1 MAKMSLGLGSET
13 DKTPMNRIKQIL
25 TLPIKARFR
34 KFVSLHPLLILCQKK
49 SGSLPEK
56 KSCQNTESSAI
67 WKPQC
72 NCLLWTGSRAAVDN
86 TLKANRVPLSW
97 DEHSSVTGCGHSI
110 ERPLKPPFMICQNK
124 PPISPHKT
132 SFTSAHSERTHKHKK
147 HKKTRQKMC
156 RINKNNASALPPPL
170 SHSQIWLRTLA
181 TVTQNRGTSSIQ
193 PLQTVTSSGVETRGH
208 AWGGCDW
215 FKMLARSSAW
225 RSEGTQIPVCW
236 ATTLDHSCSH
246 KLLPLQKTQ
255 SLKLLKGRIRHAFWD
270 LGGGASYNL

>member
-1 MAKMSLGLGSET
+1 MAKMSLGLGSEA

-72 NCLLWTGSRAAVDN
+72 NCLLWTGGRAAVDN
-86 TLKANRVPLSW
+86 TLKANRVPLSR

-110 ERPLKPPFMICQNK
+110 ERPLKPLFMICQNK

-147 HKKTRQKMC
+147 HKKTRQQIC
-156 RINKNNASALPPPL
+156 RINKK
-170 SHSQIWLRTLA
+170 Q
-181 TVTQNRGTSSIQ
+181 
-193 PLQTVTSSGVETRGH
+193 
-208 AWGGCDW
+208 C
-215 FKMLARSSAW
+215 
-225 RSEGTQIPVCW
+225 
-236 ATTLDHSCSH
+236 
-246 KLLPLQKTQ
+246 
-255 SLKLLKGRIRHAFWD
+255 
-270 LGGGASYNL
+270 